1 MSAALPDMHNDSEIA
16 FNPPKL
22 RAGMRRGADLQQ
34 AHDNGPL
41 TVREQSPSQSLIE
54 ILPQSG
60 LHREPNPVTFC
71 LDSLITRQSP
81 AQALP
86 NAAQV
91 GASHSPSG
99 MVPPSKTRYHP
110 VSRFWNRTIQNQ

>member
-1 MSAALPDMHNDSEIA
+1 MAALTAIVSAALPDLHNDCEIT
-16 FNPPKL
+16 FPPTL

-41 TVREQSPSQSLIE
+41 TVREQSPSQSLME

-60 LHREPNPVTFC
+60 LHREPSPVTFC
-71 LDSLITRQSP
+71 LDSLIARQSP

-99 MVPPSKTRYHP
+99 MVPPSKTR
-110 VSRFWNRTIQNQ
+110 